1 MPFLVLVLCYT
12 FIFIKLLCR
21 EHDQRDWFIN
31 QSTSSNCYSW
41 LCEKKPTTLTKII
54 NFKTQ
59 KKSLS
64 NHSLFNDFDLRQKRA
79 STYAKAR
86 SKTFRMVSLEKKE

>member
-12 FIFIKLLCR
+12 FIFIKLLFR

-31 QSTSSNCYSW
+31 RS
-41 LCEKKPTTLTKII
+41 TLTKII
-54 NFKTQ
+54 HFKTER
-59 KKSLS
+59 KSLS
-64 NHSLFNDFDLRQKRA
+64 NHSLFSDYDVRQKRA

-86 SKTFRMVSLEKKE
+86 SKTFRMVSLEKGIS